1 MEAILNWMK
10 AHLNAYSCI
19 WPQQKQY
26 WNRVSMHQPSQDKSH
41 KPRAPLLAWCWLV
54 PRQGVQYKVA
64 IKLRTILLFPQC
76 SCATATFCCSSQAS
90 GLSLLP
96 PALTTTP
103 ATTCLAPLS
112 MGAVLNLVAT
122 CCGNGA
128 PFIGLIHEVPSC
140 CSTSNRQQHS
150 SCCPS
155 IFSFS
160 SSSTQASS

>member
-54 PRQGVQYKVA
+54 PRRGVQYKVA

-103 ATTCLAPLS
+103 ATTYLPSTTLHGCSAKFGGHLLWQWCPLYRT
-112 MGAVLNLVAT
+112 N
-122 CCGNGA
+122 
-128 PFIGLIHEVPSC
+128 P
-140 CSTSNRQQHS
+140 
-150 SCCPS
+150 
-155 IFSFS
+155 
-160 SSSTQASS
+160 